1 MFFKIIQY
9 SIISLF
15 IIIIFHYLISHL
27 TDNLTTPQVRDLVSS
42 TNENY
47 ENIIKK
53 IENNKNSGKKASV
66 ETMKNDLKTY
76 LNTLN
81 NSGGGSLGVNQ
92 ETFANQ
98 NLNYGISSQYNNTSN
113 STNIN
118 TSNNINTNTNTNTN
132 ANNTYGLN
140 LEYQSTNNDELAYS
154 TY

>member
-53 IENNKNSGKKASV
+53 IENNKNSGKKTSV

-81 NSGGGSLGVNQ
+81 NSGGSGNSLGVNQ
-92 ETFANQ
+92 ETFADQ
-98 NLNYGISSQYNNTSN
+98 NLQYGISSQYNNTSN
-113 STNIN
+113 STNA
-118 TSNNINTNTNTNTN
+118 NN
-132 ANNTYGLN
+132 NNTYGLN

>member
-81 NSGGGSLGVNQ
+81 NSGSVSSGNGNGSSLGVNQ
-92 ETFANQ
+92 ETFSNQ
-98 NLNYGISSQYNNTSN
+98 NLQYGISSQYNNTSN
-113 STNIN
+113 NTNIN
-118 TSNNINTNTNTNTN
+118 TN
-132 ANNTYGLN
+132 ANNNTYGLN

>member
-53 IENNKNSGKKASV
+53 IENNKNSGKKDSV

-76 LNTLN
+76 LNTLS
-81 NSGGGSLGVNQ
+81 NSGGSDSSLGVNQ

-98 NLNYGISSQYNNTSN
+98 NLQYGISSQYNNTSN
-113 STNIN
+113 
-118 TSNNINTNTNTNTN
+118 NTNTNTNTN
-132 ANNTYGLN
+132 NNTYGLN
-140 LEYQSTNNDELAYS
+140 IEYQSTNNDELAYS